1 MNEKDYSKLT
11 GRADGVVSSGNTVEI
26 PYHWYPVFE
35 HLKITKIT
43 VAPFYKDIPRL
54 IALPTVFDK
63 ILQKQQID
71 IKIYF
76 DRHIFLSVELQP
88 NDLKKMLRES
98 IDVDI
103 DENNTVKIPK
113 KLLRKAGISRNIIF
127 IGMLSY
133 FEIWDDK
140 YLSKEKIN
148 AMDNLNKILS
158 GQS

>member
-1 MNEKDYSKLT
+1 MNEKNYSRLT
-11 GRADGVVSSGNTVEI
+11 GRANGVVSTGNTVEI
-26 PYHWYPVFE
+26 PYHWHPVFK

-54 IALPTVFDK
+54 IALPTIFEN

-71 IKIYF
+71 IKKYF
-76 DRHIFLSVELQP
+76 DRHIFLSVEYQP

-103 DENNTVKIPK
+103 DENNTAKIPK
-113 KLLRKAGISRNIIF
+113 ELLRKAGISRNIIF

-133 FEIWDDK
+133 FEIWDPE
-140 YLSKEKIN
+140 YLSKEKIKD
-148 AMDNLNKILS
+148 MDYINKILS